1 MPRVKPKVG
10 PLGLALT
17 AWDIWRRL
25 PPRQRK
31 QILNIAR
38 RHGPRVAARVL
49 HAAQAARAARAAN
62 RRR

>member
-1 MPRVKPKVG
+1 MPRLARKVG
-10 PLGLALT
+10 PLSLALT

-38 RHGPRVAARVL
+38 KHGPKVAARVM
-49 HAAQAARAARAAN
+49 QARSRARA

>member
-1 MPRVKPKVG
+1 VPRLRPKVG
-10 PLGLALT
+10 PVGIALT

-38 RHGPRVAARVL
+38 KHGPRVAARVL
-49 HAAQAARAARAAN
+49 RAAQSARATRTSS
-62 RRR
+62 RQR

>member
-1 MPRVKPKVG
+1 MPRLTRRLG

-25 PPRQRK
+25 PQRQRK

-38 RHGPRVAARVL
+38 KHGPKVAARVL
-49 HAAQAARAARAAN
+49 RAAGRARAVRAATK
-62 RRR
+62 RR